1 MSTQQLP
8 RHDAVRFRKN
18 KKPKGFQVYG
28 LQIHGYKIP
37 NKEYIALIIQ
47 YCSTE
52 RWILEEFMARLSLE
66 TKSFFTKSIEYT
78 Y

>member
-8 RHDAVRFRKN
+8 RRDAVRFRKN

-28 LQIHGYKIP
+28 LQICLYTDPWLQDPKQRIH
-37 NKEYIALIIQ
+37 IALIIQ

-52 RWILEEFMARLSLE
+52 RWILEEFLARLSLE
-66 TKSFFTKSIEYT
+66 TKSSF
-78 Y
+78 